1 MPSSTFSGEFQGDAI
16 LRTHSGEV
24 VVERAERE
32 ASAPLAARLT
42 LTEERLRACES
53 LCRRLRGD
61 GERRG
66 LATVR
71 GDGVVGD
78 PGRRALNGSSG
89 QSTPS
94 PHDLAAELRHLAE
107 SLEREARALVDP
119 ERGYDHSD
127 ASDAPDRL
135 QLRAIEA
142 ERARL
147 ARELHDGPA
156 QYFANAVFQTE
167 YLERLLA
174 HDPTAV
180 ASGLTLLR
188 EGLRHGVA
196 EIRRCIFDL
205 RLPAID
211 ELGLVAWMTG
221 YLADY
226 ERQFAV
232 TVEAS
237 LPGEEPRL
245 NGDQTVTV
253 FRVLQEALTNAVQHG
268 QPTHVGVDLEY
279 CGNAVRVRVRDDG
292 CGFDPG
298 ALDAAAGH
306 YGVISMKERAAQVRG
321 SVTIASTPGEGTQV
335 EAVVPSV

>member
-1 MPSSTFSGEFQGDAI
+1 
-16 LRTHSGEV
+16 
-24 VVERAERE
+24 VERTERE
-32 ASAPLAARLT
+32 TSAPLAARLT
-42 LTEERLRACES
+42 VTEERLRACES
-53 LCRRLRGD
+53 LCRKLRADSERWALAAARGD
-61 GERRG
+61 
-66 LATVR
+66 AAA
-71 GDGVVGD
+71 GDSGQRA
-78 PGRRALNGSSG
+78 PNGRSG
-89 QSTPS
+89 QSTPT
-94 PHDLAAELRHLAE
+94 PHDLARELRQLAE
-107 SLEREARALVDP
+107 ALEREARALVDAD
-119 ERGYDHSD
+119 RSYDRSSG
-127 ASDAPDRL
+127 SDAPDRL

-237 LPGEEPRL
+237 LPSEEPRL
-245 NGDQTVTV
+245 NSDQTVTV
-253 FRVLQEALTNAVQHG
+253 FRVLQEALTNARKHAG
-268 QPTHVGVDLEY
+268 
-279 CGNAVRVRVRDDG
+279 ARRIRVVLRCRRQELILLVEDDG
-292 CGFDPG
+292 RGFDPVEPRPG
-298 ALDAAAGH
+298 Q
-306 YGVISMKERAAQVRG
+306 YGLLGMRERAQLVGGRLE
-321 SVTIASTPGEGTQV
+321 IAGRPGQGARIV
-335 EAVVPSV
+335 LHLPLRREAVSQWNGRAS